1 MADIFDYIIVGA
13 GSAGCLLANRLSR
26 DPSKRVLLLEAGSKD
41 NYHWIHIP
49 VGYLYCIG
57 NPRTDWLYRT
67 EAEPGLNGRS
77 LIYPRGKTLGGCS
90 SINGMIYMRGQ
101 ARDYDQWAALTGDAS
116 WSWQSVLPHFK
127 AHEDHYR
134 LDGGND
140 PQTGGNSRFSDLH
153 GHGGEWRVEKQ
164 RLRWD
169 ILEAFA
175 GAAVEAGVPRSED
188 FNTGDNEGV
197 GYFDV
202 NQRSGWR
209 WNTSKAFLRPVLAR
223 PNLVVWTQAQAERL
237 VFDTDDDGGLR
248 CTGVRL
254 TRAGTAIEVRARA
267 EVILSAGAI
276 GSPQILQLSGVG
288 PADAL
293 QSCGISPVLDL
304 PGVGANLQ
312 DPLQIRTVFKVTGA
326 KTLNTLAGSLFGKMA
341 IGLEY
346 ALMRTGPMSMSPSQ
360 LGAFTRSD
368 ESQPFAN
375 LEYHVQ
381 PLSLDAF
388 GQPLHATPAFTVSV
402 CNLNPTS
409 RGHVMIRSPRAQDAP
424 AIAPNYLATAEDRKI
439 AADSIRPVGSNV
451 PARTL
456 PVPTSTPMRKRPSF
470 AIAVPVWSVILLV
483 LVSYCLSARS
493 EIDAV
498 GQDHEVTDRHVAR
511 ARQHE
516 EHGFGHF
523 LRLHQASIGER
534 LVHLCLRPVVEKR
547 GDHRSGQDRA
557 DAHAVLGD
565 LATRRMHEGLNRE
578 FGGRVDRLPND
589 RNDTGNRTGE
599 EDVARLLRDH
609 VRQDGM
615 NGAERRIDV
624 EVQHPVP
631 CIRIPVRNRAADI
644 GAGIGVEDVETTGGL
659 QDGVQH
665 SGNIRWFQEVD
676 HDRIGAFAD
685 FVAKLLQLFAGA
697 VDEDDLC
704 TGGMKRAGA
713 FEPDPRCGSRDG
725 RDFSFHGLGH
735 EQFSECY
742 SVRRGRGSLVIDGQ
756 ASRRSRRSR
765 ERHP

>member
-26 DPSKRVLLLEAGSKD
+26 DPAKRVLLLEAGSKD

-101 ARDYDQWAALTGDAS
+101 ARDYDEWAALTGDAS

-175 GAAVEAGVPRSED
+175 EAAVEAGVPRSED

-223 PNLVVWTQAQAERL
+223 PNLAVWTQAQAERL

-248 CTGVRL
+248 CVGVRL

-276 GSPQILQLSGVG
+276 GSPQILQLSGIG
-288 PADAL
+288 PSDTL
-293 QSCGISPVLDL
+293 RSCGISPVLGL

-312 DPLQIRTVFKVTGA
+312 DHLQIRTVFKVTGA
-326 KTLNTLAGSLFGKMA
+326 KTLNTLAGSLLGKAA

-346 ALMRTGPMSMSPSQ
+346 ALKRTGPMSMSPSQ

-368 ESQPFAN
+368 ESRPFAN

-409 RGHVMIRSPRAQDAP
+409 RGHVMIRSPHAQDAP

-439 AADSIRPVGSNV
+439 AADSIRQARRIVAQPALSRFRPEEWKPGEQFQSDEELARLAGDIASTIFHPVGTTKMGRADDADSV
-451 PARTL
+451 VDSRLRVRGARGL
-456 PVPTSTPMRKRPSF
+456 RVVDAGVMPTITSGNTNSPTIM
-470 AIAVPVWSVILLV
+470 IAEKAAAMI
-483 LVSYCLSARS
+483 A
-493 EIDAV
+493 ED
-498 GQDHEVTDRHVAR
+498 AR
-511 ARQHE
+511 AGQHRPFMTRQ
-516 EHGFGHF
+516 
-523 LRLHQASIGER
+523 A
-534 LVHLCLRPVVEKR
+534 
-547 GDHRSGQDRA
+547 
-557 DAHAVLGD
+557 
-565 LATRRMHEGLNRE
+565 
-578 FGGRVDRLPND
+578 
-589 RNDTGNRTGE
+589 
-599 EDVARLLRDH
+599 
-609 VRQDGM
+609 
-615 NGAERRIDV
+615 
-624 EVQHPVP
+624 
-631 CIRIPVRNRAADI
+631 
-644 GAGIGVEDVETTGGL
+644 
-659 QDGVQH
+659 
-665 SGNIRWFQEVD
+665 
-676 HDRIGAFAD
+676 
-685 FVAKLLQLFAGA
+685 
-697 VDEDDLC
+697 
-704 TGGMKRAGA
+704 
-713 FEPDPRCGSRDG
+713 
-725 RDFSFHGLGH
+725 
-735 EQFSECY
+735 
-742 SVRRGRGSLVIDGQ
+742 
-756 ASRRSRRSR
+756 
-765 ERHP
+765 